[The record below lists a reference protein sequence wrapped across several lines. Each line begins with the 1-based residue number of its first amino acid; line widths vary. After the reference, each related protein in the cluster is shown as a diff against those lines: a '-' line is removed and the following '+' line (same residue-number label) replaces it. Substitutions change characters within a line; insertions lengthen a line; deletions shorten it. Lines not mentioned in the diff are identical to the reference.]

1 MIGSIIAN
9 YEIDELI
16 DEGGMGSI
24 YLGVHKFLPRKA
36 AIKVLNPLLKS
47 KPEIIERFRNEA
59 LILSQL
65 QHPNIVSLF
74 DYIENKEGHFI
85 IMEYIEGENLAE
97 YIETTTGPI
106 PQRRTINLFL
116 RILDAVNHAHINN
129 IIHRDIKPSNF
140 IITPNNNVKVLDF
153 GIAKSIDG
161 KSKTLTKTGLKVG
174 TTFYMSPQQVKGQ
187 VLDRRSDIYSLG
199 VTLFQ
204 MVTGQPPYDEYSSE
218 YDLYNFIINEPF
230 PDPTEFY
237 VGVSADMKKI
247 IQKATAKR
255 PLDRYQ
261 SCEEFSTALLGI
273 TKSSKIHIPIAMK
286 TKIID
291 LANNEESKPP
301 VLNRR
306 FWRSLLLLVITALFV
321 AAISVGIYYS
331 LKTDMRHIIAN
342 EQPLYNK
349 VNVSSGSVEK
359 LKFGEQVKVISTS
372 ALMDKDGDFWYK
384 VVSMRG
390 NSGFIQFNNLARQKI
405 YEQINSIFENNKA
418 QVLTPVFYKKL
429 LRTYFVS
436 HRLFNTI
443 NREWKLFAMD
453 KSNFEY
459 NYIAKADF
467 NNNDIVDFACVLKN
481 NLDDSKKL
489 LIFLDN
495 SSKPISFDF
504 EESIKIKPIQKGRKG
519 GAWYLGNDIKRKG
532 SNNQQIK
539 TNRYEYLPHDGL
551 LLYKE
556 VSKQTIVFRLNLEEN
571 IITFFEQPN

>member
-24 YLGVHKFLPRKA
+24 YLGLHKFLPRKA
-36 AIKVLNPLLKS
+36 AIKILNPLLKS

-65 QHPNIVSLF
+65 QHPNIVSLY
-74 DYIENKEGHFI
+74 DYIETDEGYFI
-85 IMEYIEGENLAE
+85 IMEYVEGENLAE

-116 RILDAVNHAHINN
+116 KILDAVSHAHAKN

-140 IITPNNNVKVLDF
+140 IITPESNVKVLDF

-161 KSKTLTKTGLKVG
+161 KSKTITKIGLKVG

-199 VTLFQ
+199 VSLFQ
-204 MVTGQPPYDEYSSE
+204 MVTGQPPYDENSSE
-218 YDLYNFIINEPF
+218 YDLYNSILNEAF
-230 PDPTEFY
+230 PDPTDFY
-237 VGVSADMKKI
+237 VGVSEDMKRV

-261 SCEEFSTALLGI
+261 SCQEFSTALLGI
-273 TKSSKIHIPIAMK
+273 TKSSKIHIPIAMR

-291 LANNEESKPP
+291 LANDEESKPP
-301 VLNRR
+301 VLNRN
-306 FWRSLLLLVITALFV
+306 FWRNLLLLVITTLFV
-321 AAISVGIYYS
+321 AAISVGIYFS
-331 LKTDMRHIIAN
+331 LKTDMRQIIAN
-342 EQPLYNK
+342 EQSLFNEANK
-349 VNVSSGSVEK
+349 TSKSIEK

-372 ALMDKDGDFWYK
+372 VFMDKDGDMWHK

-390 NSGFIQFNNLARQKI
+390 NSGFIPLNNLERKKI
-405 YEQINSIFENNKA
+405 YEQINSMFENDKA
-418 QVLTPVFYKKL
+418 QMLTPVFYKKK

-436 HRLFNTI
+436 KRLFNQV
-443 NREWKLFAMD
+443 NSEWKLSAMD
-453 KSNFEY
+453 KSEFEY

-467 NNNDIVDFACVLKN
+467 NNNDIEDFACVLKN
-481 NLDDSKKL
+481 NLDENKKL

-495 SSKPISFDF
+495 AQKPILFDF
-504 EESIKIKPIQKGRKG
+504 NEAIKIKPIQKGRKG
-519 GAWYLGNDIKRKG
+519 GAWYLGNDIKRKK
-532 SNNQQIK
+532 SNSWHVKSNK
-539 TNRYEYLPHDGL
+539 YEYLSHDGL

-556 VSKQTIVFRLNLEEN
+556 ESKQTIVFRLNLEEN

>member
-1 MIGSIIAN
+1 MIGSIIEN

-36 AIKVLNPLLKS
+36 AIKALNPLLKS

-59 LILSQL
+59 LILSKL
-65 QHPNIVSLF
+65 QHPNIVSLY
-74 DYIENKEGHFI
+74 DYVENKEGNFI
-85 IMEYIEGENLAE
+85 IMEYIDGENLAE

-106 PQRRTINLFL
+106 PQKRTINLFL
-116 RILDAVNHAHINN
+116 KVLDAVGHAHANN

-140 IITPNNNVKVLDF
+140 IITPDNNVKVLDF

-161 KSKTLTKTGLKVG
+161 KSKTLTKAGSKVG
-174 TTFYMSPQQVKGQ
+174 TTFFMSPQQVKGQ

-199 VTLFQ
+199 VSLFQ
-204 MVTGQPPYDEYSSE
+204 MVTGQPPYDEDSSE

-230 PDPTEFY
+230 PDPTELY
-237 VGVSADMKKI
+237 VGVSEDMKKV

-306 FWRSLLLLVITALFV
+306 FWRSLLLLIITALFV

-342 EQPLYNK
+342 EQSLYTE
-349 VNVSSGSVEK
+349 VNINSDYKEK
-359 LKFGEQVKVISTS
+359 LKFGEQVKVIGTG
-372 ALMDKDGDFWYK
+372 ALMDKDGEFWFK

-390 NSGFIQFNNLARQKI
+390 NSGFIPFNNLARQKI
-405 YEQINSIFENNKA
+405 YKQINSIFENNKA
-418 QVLTPVFYKKL
+418 QVITPIFYKKQ

-436 HRLFNTI
+436 NRLFNAV

-459 NYIAKADF
+459 NYIAIADF
-467 NNNDIVDFACVLKN
+467 NNNDLEDFACVLKN
-481 NLDDSKKL
+481 NLDNSKKL

-495 SSKPISFDF
+495 SSKPIAFDYP
-504 EESIKIKPIQKGRKG
+504 ESIKIKPIQKGRKG
-519 GAWYLGNDIKRKG
+519 GAWYLGNYIKR
-532 SNNQQIK
+532 NNQQIK
-539 TNRYEYLPHDGL
+539 SNKYEYLSHDGL

-556 VSKQTIVFRLNLEEN
+556 ESKQTIVFRLNLEEN